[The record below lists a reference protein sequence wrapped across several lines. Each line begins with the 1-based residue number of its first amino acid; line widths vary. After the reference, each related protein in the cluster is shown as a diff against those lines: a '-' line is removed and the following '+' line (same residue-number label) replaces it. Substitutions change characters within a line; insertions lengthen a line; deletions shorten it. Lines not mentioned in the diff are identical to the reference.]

1 MSRRLR
7 LLILLGVP
15 FVLAPGCGGQ
25 GPQTFTASK
34 PAGDAAPQATPPPA
48 GAEVPAPKGGVEP
61 ITRKIIYS
69 ASVEVIVKD
78 LEAARADVERI
89 VAEQKGYV
97 AKSDVSGESGS
108 RRTATWT
115 LKVPAEKFREAVAA
129 LAALGNTVR
138 NSSDSQD
145 VTEEFIDLQARIKNL
160 KAEEETLNKLLK
172 EQAARLEDV
181 LKIREQIK
189 TVRGDIER
197 AEGRLKYLATMAA
210 LSTVTLTA
218 REDASYVPPTAPT
231 FGSRVSDTFDD
242 SVTALSDFGKGVALF
257 AVALAPWL
265 PLILVGALVL
275 RWLVKRTVSWA
286 GSEPDR
292 SRHRP
297 DRGPVV
303 ARPVT
308 AAAAEPAPRPEPERP
323 AE

>member
-1 MSRRLR
+1 M
-7 LLILLGVP
+7 
-15 FVLAPGCGGQ
+15 APGCGGQ
-25 GPQTFTASK
+25 APQAGTSS
-34 PAGDAAPQATPPPA
+34 PPPVGDAAPKAPPA
-48 GAEVPAPKGGVEP
+48 GGDAPAARAGEES
-61 ITRKIIYS
+61 IARKIIYS

-78 LEAARADVERI
+78 LEALRAEVERI
-89 VAEQKGYV
+89 VEERKGYV

-115 LKVPAEKFREAVAA
+115 LKVPAEKFRDTVAA

-172 EQAARLEDV
+172 DQAVRLEDV

-210 LSTVTLTA
+210 MSTVSLTA

-231 FGSRVSDTFDD
+231 FGSRVSETFDS
-242 SVTALSDFGKGVALF
+242 SVATLSDFGKSVALI

-265 PLILVGALVL
+265 PLILVAALVL
-275 RWLVKRTVSWA
+275 RWLLKMAFAS
-286 GSEPDR
+286 GPE
-292 SRHRP
+292 HRRP
-297 DRGPVV
+297 EQRPRV
-303 ARPVT
+303 ARPV
-308 AAAAEPAPRPEPERP
+308 AAAPADPSGHTEPPADGNRPVE
-323 AE
+323 

>member
-1 MSRRLR
+1 MSRHLR
-7 LLILLGVP
+7 LLVLLCVP
-15 FVLAPGCGGQ
+15 LVMAPGCGGQ
-25 GPQTFTASK
+25 APQTLTAPK
-34 PAGDAAPQATPPPA
+34 LAGEAAPQAPPPPA
-48 GAEVPAPKGGVEP
+48 GAEAAAARAAEEP
-61 ITRKIIYS
+61 IARKIIYS

-78 LEAARADVERI
+78 LEATRAEVERI
-89 VAEQKGYV
+89 VEERKGYV

-115 LKVPAEKFREAVAA
+115 LKVPAEKFRDTVAA

-172 EQAARLEDV
+172 EQAVRLEDV

-210 LSTVTLTA
+210 MPTVTLTA
-218 REDASYVPPTAPT
+218 REDASYIPPTAPT
-231 FGSRVSDTFDD
+231 FGSRVSETFDK
-242 SVTALSDFGKGVALF
+242 SVTALSDFGKSVALI

-265 PLILVGALVL
+265 PLILVAALVL
-275 RWLVKRTVSWA
+275 RWLLKRAMAVASDS
-286 GSEPDR
+286 G
-292 SRHRP
+292 HLRP
-297 DRGPVV
+297 VLRPRV
-303 ARPVT
+303 ARPV
-308 AAAAEPAPRPEPERP
+308 AAAPADPSGHTEPP
-323 AE
+323 AEGN